1 MPYVLRTL
9 HFPAFTCVLV
19 THVPLLSLA
28 LLATCTN
35 LNFRDIR
42 ASCANFLFSSYFRGY
57 FWKFTIGRRLHVD
70 VMSDMIC
77 LNYFQKKY
85 ADTNL
90 YSECFSTYLVLT
102 ETVASQ

>member
-42 ASCANFLFSSYFRGY
+42 VSCANFLFSSYFRGY

-70 VMSDMIC
+70 VMININQRHDLFKLFSEEIC
-77 LNYFQKKY
+77 
-85 ADTNL
+85 
-90 YSECFSTYLVLT
+90 
-102 ETVASQ
+102 